1 MKEGILVYIVIFE
14 SIQSLLKRF
23 GLSRRM
29 WLAGDISLRGVAVLV
44 GMRDVGSGG
53 YFEFRQVYLEV
64 EHIPS

>member
-23 GLSRRM
+23 GLARRM
-29 WLAGDISLRGVAVLV
+29 GLTSDISLRSVAVLV
-44 GMRDVGSGG
+44 DMRDAGSGG
-53 YFEFRQVYLEV
+53 YFESRQGYLEV